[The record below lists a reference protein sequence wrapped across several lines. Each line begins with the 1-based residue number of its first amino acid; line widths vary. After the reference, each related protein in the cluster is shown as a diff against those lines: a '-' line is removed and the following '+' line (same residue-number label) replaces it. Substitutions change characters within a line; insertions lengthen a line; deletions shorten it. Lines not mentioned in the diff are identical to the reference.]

1 MLKKLSMVVALTL
14 ALTACQ
20 TTTPNNTEHQRKH
33 QKENTVKQEKS
44 QQTGKQTG
52 KQTGICREISSDK
65 PGDGRNVLYRCN
77 GQLLLQQP
85 EAKAILNASI
95 PVSFGSGGRLTT
107 RQSANAFGKDDEE
120 ACKRAFI
127 NAIAKFQR
135 IAEKEGK
142 RRISGVNSNLNHKLL
157 TNGQY
162 DCAAGTFHARVL
174 IRATLR

>member
-20 TTTPNNTEHQRKH
+20 TTSPDNTEHQRKH

-44 QQTGKQTG
+44 QHTG
-52 KQTGICREISSDK
+52 KQTGICREISSNK
-65 PGDGRNVLYRCN
+65 LGDGRNVLYRCN

-95 PVSFGSGGRLTT
+95 PVSFGADGRLTT

-157 TNGQY
+157 ANGQY